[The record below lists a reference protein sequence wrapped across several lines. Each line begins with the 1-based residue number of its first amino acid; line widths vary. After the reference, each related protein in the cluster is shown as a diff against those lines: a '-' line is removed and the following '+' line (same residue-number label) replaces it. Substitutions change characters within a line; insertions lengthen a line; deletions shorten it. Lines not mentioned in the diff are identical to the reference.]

1 VILKEVLERLLA
13 GAHLA
18 EDEACELVHA
28 LTEESTPAAL
38 AGALLVALRAK
49 GEQPAELRGFARGLR
64 ERARP
69 PAIEASR
76 AVDIVGTGGDGSGSL
91 NLSTGSA
98 LLTAA
103 CGQAVV
109 KHGNRALSSSAGSA
123 DVLEALGLAL
133 PLDEPRARA
142 CLAATGFTFLFAPYY
157 HPAMATLAGVRRTLG
172 VRTVFNVLGPLCNPA
187 LPPYAVIGAYDL
199 RMADLM
205 ANALAGMPIER
216 AFVVHGEPGWDEP
229 TPVGPFALFDVRR
242 GEVRATQRDPRS
254 LGIPRCAPAALAGGD
269 AVHNA
274 ARLRAVLTGEERGAH
289 RDALALGCALAL
301 EVTGAASDWREGL
314 AQAHAALDDG
324 RAARLID
331 RIGRGAFGA

>member
-1 VILKEVLERLLA
+1 MILKDALERLLA
-13 GAHLA
+13 GTHLA
-18 EDEACELVHA
+18 EDEACALVHA

-49 GEQPAELRGFARGLR
+49 GEVPAELRGLARGLR
-64 ERARP
+64 ERARSP
-69 PAIEASR
+69 LLDGSH

-91 NLSTGSA
+91 NLSTGAA

-109 KHGNRALSSSAGSA
+109 KHGNRALSSRAGSA

-133 PLDEPRARA
+133 PLDETRAGA
-142 CLAATGFTFLFAPYY
+142 CFAATKFTFLFAPYY
-157 HPAMATLAGVRRTLG
+157 HPAMATLAGVRRALG

-187 LPPYAVIGAYDL
+187 LPAYAVIGAYDL
-199 RMADLM
+199 RTADLM
-205 ANALAGMPIER
+205 ASALAGMPIKR

-242 GEVRATQRDPRS
+242 GEVRTTRRDPRS
-254 LGIPRCAPAALAGGD
+254 IGIARCEPQALAGGD
-269 AVHNA
+269 ATHNA
-274 ARLRAVLTGEERGAH
+274 ARLRGVLTGEERGAH

-301 EVTGAASDWREGL
+301 EVAGAARDWRDGL
-314 AQAHAALDDG
+314 VQAHAAIDSG
-324 RAARLID
+324 RAAGLID
-331 RIGRGAFGA
+331 RIGRGDFGT

>member
-1 VILKEVLERLLA
+1 MILKDALERLLA
-13 GAHLA
+13 GSHLT
-18 EDEACELVHA
+18 EDDACALVHA

-49 GEQPAELRGFARGLR
+49 GEQPAELRGLARGLR
-64 ERARP
+64 ERARA
-69 PAIEASR
+69 PALDASK

-103 CGQAVV
+103 CGQPVV
-109 KHGNRALSSSAGSA
+109 KHGNRALSSRAGSA

-133 PLDEPRARA
+133 PLDEARAAA

-157 HPAMATLAGVRRTLG
+157 HPAMATLAGVRRALG

-242 GEVRATQRDPRS
+242 GEVRATKRDPRT
-254 LGIPRCAPAALAGGD
+254 LGIARCAPEALAGGD
-269 AVHNA
+269 AIHNA
-274 ARLRAVLTGEERGAH
+274 ARLRGVLTGEDRGPH
-289 RDALALGCALAL
+289 RDALALGSALAL
-301 EVTGAASDWREGL
+301 EVTGVARDWRDGL
-314 AQAHAALDDG
+314 AQAYAGIDGG
-324 RAARLID
+324 RAASLID
-331 RIGRGAFGA
+331 RIGRGDFGA